1 MRQFASSGFRLWNL
15 GREAKVLYTIFCV
28 FALAAYVVS
37 VLYAEDLIGLR
48 TRDSRLYYAGGAVET
63 VAPAPT
69 DNRIQLPEE
78 AAHPTREPISY
89 RHLLEVTHFH
99 LFTVPVFLLIVAHLF
114 MLTGLSAAAKLG
126 WILACGLGSLVHVGA
141 PWIVRYAGGAVLMPA
156 SGAVMLGAF
165 AFMTVYSV
173 YAMWRGVPGSASQ
186 PPSDNSRP

>member
-1 MRQFASSGFRLWNL
+1 VRQFASPGFKIWNL

-28 FALAAYVVS
+28 FALAAYAVS

-48 TRDSRLYYAGGAVET
+48 TRDSRLYYAGGAVESA
-63 VAPAPT
+63 VPV

-78 AAHPTREPISY
+78 AAHPVREPISY

-114 MLTGLSAAAKLG
+114 MLTAISPKAKLF
-126 WILACGLGSLVHVGA
+126 WILSCGLGSLVHVAA
-141 PWIVRYAGGAVLMPA
+141 PWIVRYAGGAVLMPV

-173 YAMWRGVPGSASQ
+173 YAMWRGAGSASP
-186 PPSDNSRP
+186 PPSDNNRS

>member
-1 MRQFASSGFRLWNL
+1 VRQFASPGFKIWNL

-28 FALAAYVVS
+28 FALAAYAVS

-48 TRDSRLYYAGGAVET
+48 TRDSRLYYAGGAIESA
-63 VAPAPT
+63 APP
-69 DNRIQLPEE
+69 DDKRIQLPEE

-114 MLTGLSAAAKLG
+114 MLTGLSAGAKLG
-126 WILACGLGSLVHVGA
+126 WILACGLGSLVHVAA
-141 PWIVRYAGGAVLMPA
+141 PWIVRYAGGAFLMPS

-173 YAMWRGVPGSASQ
+173 YAMWRGGPPEPAR